1 MLYLLPRVYYP
12 NNFLS
17 HFLSHSKPLFNFET
31 ANEMLALKPN
41 PANTEKT
48 AINLSTLQHDLAIEC
63 YGDLHVILAFTEK
76 IRPRTYIDVL
86 GDPQLD
92 NLAVINEFASL

>member
-1 MLYLLPRVYYP
+1 M
-12 NNFLS
+12 NNSF
-17 HFLSHSKPLFNFET
+17 SHSKPVFNLET
-31 ANEMLALKPN
+31 AAEMLALKPN
-41 PANTEKT
+41 PNTTEKT

-63 YGDLHVILAFTEK
+63 FGDLHVILAFTEK